1 MTVRLLRRKS
11 TMERVLDAVAA
22 ATALRGVRRG
32 TKWTLGVV
40 GGAATATAVSAAVSS
55 ARQRGQQ

>member
-1 MTVRLLRRKS
+1 MRLTRRKS
-11 TMERVLDAVAA
+11 TVERVLEGVTTAA
-22 ATALRGVRRG
+22 SIETVRRAS
-32 TKWTLGVV
+32 KWALGIV